1 MNVSSGTG
9 SLGSKA
15 VKRCVCVCVS
25 SVTTSFAAFVTFAVF
40 PCLSGLFAMS
50 FEVFCCLLGNLMD
63 GR

>member
-1 MNVSSGTG
+1 MFLLVLVVSDQRPLNG
-9 SLGSKA
+9 
-15 VKRCVCVCVS
+15 VCVCVS